1 MPIVAQRRSSTF
13 NGNERR
19 LILGMS
25 LLAGIRALGVSMIM
39 PVLSFYATNLPGTTA
54 PLAGIAMGIFAISQM
69 LFQIPM
75 GYLSDHLGR
84 KTTTIIG
91 SFICLLGT
99 ILCGL
104 AGNIYFLIFA
114 RAVAG
119 AGAVSGV
126 AMTWITEGVNKKCR
140 NKSMAYMGMGIGM
153 AVIIGFPLS
162 WFITSIRPANYVFYF
177 CAFFLI
183 LALAYTFRFVEDK
196 NHHHRDANEIHSFDK
211 TIKTFKYLLRNG
223 NFLRLS
229 AVGFSINVC
238 FAGVFYIMPILILGQ
253 TQLGS
258 MWKIFAPTA
267 VIGTVLMFYFAHQA
281 DKNGSVQTVLT
292 GLAFE
297 FTGVLI
303 PLLSHSVFFLIPA
316 LIIFYSGHCILSATL
331 PVAIS
336 HFPAQKFKGTVM
348 SIFMSVQFLGMGF
361 GGIVSGFILK
371 FSSNGLFGFLCII
384 IFCAMA
390 AMTGYKVV
398 TMEDPASSSKQ
409 FC

>member
-1 MPIVAQRRSSTF
+1 
-13 NGNERR
+13 
-19 LILGMS
+19 MS
-25 LLAGIRALGVSMIM
+25 LLAGIRTLGVSMIM
-39 PVLSFYATNLPGTTA
+39 PVFSFYALSLPGATEQSV
-54 PLAGIAMGIFAISQM
+54 GIAMGIFAISQM

-91 SFICLLGT
+91 SFIYLLGT
-99 ILCGL
+99 ILCGF

-114 RAVAG
+114 RSIAG
-119 AGAVSGV
+119 SGAVSGV
-126 AMTWITEGVNKKCR
+126 AMTWITESVNKKCR
-140 NKSMAYMGMGIGM
+140 NKSMAYMGTGIGM

-183 LALAYTFRFVEDK
+183 LALAYTFIFMEDE
-196 NHHHRDANEIHSFDK
+196 NHKEANQHHSFEETVK
-211 TIKTFKYLLRNG
+211 IVKYLLRNS

-238 FAGVFYIMPILILGQ
+238 FSGVFYIMPILILGQ

-267 VIGTVLMFYFAHQA
+267 LIGTVLMFYFAHQA
-281 DKNGSVQTVLT
+281 DQNGSLRTVLI
-292 GLAFE
+292 GLIFE
-297 FTGVLI
+297 FTGVLM

-316 LIIFYSGHCILSATL
+316 LIIFYSGHCILAATL
-331 PVAIS
+331 PVAVS
-336 HFPAQKFKGTVM
+336 DFPVQKFKGTVM
-348 SIFMSVQFLGMGF
+348 SIFMSIQFLGMGL

-371 FSSNGLFGFLCII
+371 YSSNGLFGFLSIMMLCSLM
-384 IFCAMA
+384 AMRGKA
-390 AMTGYKVV
+390 TTNKGH
-398 TMEDPASSSKQ
+398 TNGNNQID
-409 FC
+409 